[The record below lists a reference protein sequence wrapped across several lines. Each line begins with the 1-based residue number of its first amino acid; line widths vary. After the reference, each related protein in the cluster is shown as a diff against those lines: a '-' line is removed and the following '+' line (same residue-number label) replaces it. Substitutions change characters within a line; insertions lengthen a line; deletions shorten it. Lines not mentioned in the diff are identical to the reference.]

1 MQGRGWKMELFNG
14 DCTFQ
19 SRFNKVAFTVN
30 GKITGGFK
38 PPRGQQFVVLL
49 LGATGIKADDFD
61 VEDALN
67 RLGFFRKEP
76 TND

>member
-1 MQGRGWKMELFNG
+1 MMELFNG

-19 SRFNKVAFTVN
+19 SRFNKVAFTVS
-30 GKITGGFK
+30 GKVTGGFK
-38 PPRGQQFVVLL
+38 PPKGQQFVVLL
-49 LGATGIKADDFD
+49 LGTTDIKADDFD
-61 VEDALN
+61 AEIALN